1 MFREQIRKHY
11 DHLSRS
17 YRRVADFILSDYRTA
32 AFMTAAAL
40 ADAVDVDT
48 TTVVR
53 FAQRLGYPGFPELIE
68 DIQDQVKLELSQTY
82 ATPEEEGGLHARVQT
97 LVAKDRANLEKALA
111 HNTLDTL
118 ENILDMLRAA
128 PRIIVIGES
137 YGAPVA
143 ESFAGMLREAG
154 LPVVFAG
161 GDVYERAAML
171 GHLVRKEV
179 VVIGVT
185 PVEEDPR
192 AWRGLRC
199 ARANGALS
207 LACTPSL
214 SSQAG
219 VPLNT
224 CCMRP
229 ARQTRAVQPD
239 RALLTL
245 HRHRTDTVSL
255 QAEASAKR
263 AAEITHVLEALSYR
277 HLSAR
282 SQTAAGRQ
290 MFAASVCL
298 ITQNPF
304 EDDVPGTNTHLI

>member
-82 ATPEEEGGLHARVQT
+82 ATPEEEGGLHARVQM

-179 VVIGVT
+179 VIGVT
-185 PVEEDPR
+185 PVEGPSGVAR
-192 AWRGLRC
+192 VLRY

-214 SSQAG
+214 SSQA
-219 VPLNT
+219 
-224 CCMRP
+224 
-229 ARQTRAVQPD
+229 ARA
-239 RALLTL
+239 AEHLLYAPGE
-245 HRHRTDTVSL
+245 TDTALFSLTGLYSLCTAIAQTLVSL

-263 AAEITHVLEALSYR
+263 AAEIAHVLEALS
-277 HLSAR
+277 
-282 SQTAAGRQ
+282 
-290 MFAASVCL
+290 
-298 ITQNPF
+298 
-304 EDDVPGTNTHLI
+304 